1 MKQKILQELQRFHAK
16 DYTFASGRILGSMCT
31 QPHPTAVEAFIR
43 FIETNLGDSELFPGT
58 RELEQIVVN
67 RVGELLAAPTGFG
80 GCMTSGGTE
89 SNLTALWLYTTRTGR
104 REVIVPEH
112 AHFSFAKAASL
123 MNLDIQLLPL
133 YNHVADV
140 NQLKDAVTDDTA
152 CVVGVA
158 GTTALGLIDPIEEM
172 SAICYEKEI
181 PLHVDAAFGG
191 FVIPFLH
198 KLGLSDK
205 RFDFSLPGV
214 SSIAVDPHKMGLSV
228 IPAGMLVLRDQAWWH
243 NIEVES
249 FCTHTK
255 RQFSLLGTRPGA
267 AAAATYAV
275 IEEIEWSGY
284 CAVVAE
290 CMETVAY
297 AAQQLTD
304 AGYALVVKPELNLL
318 AVQVC
323 DPRDVADRLAK
334 KNWKVGVDDPH
345 GCIRIVCM
353 PHVKKTLID
362 DFISDLQS
370 VTA

>member
-1 MKQKILQELQRFHAK
+1 MKQKILQELQRSQAK

-31 QPHPTAVEAFIR
+31 QPHPAAVDAFIR

-58 RELEQIVVN
+58 RELEQKVAN
-67 RVGELLAAPTGFG
+67 RMGELLAAPTGCSG
-80 GCMTSGGTE
+80 RMTSGGTE
-89 SNLTALWLYTTRTGR
+89 SNLTALWLHTMRTGK
-104 REVIVPEH
+104 REIIIPEH

-123 MNLDIQLLPL
+123 LNLDIQLIPL
-133 YNHVADV
+133 NNHVADV
-140 NQLKDAVTDDTA
+140 DVLKDTVNDNTA

-158 GTTALGLIDPIEEM
+158 GTTALGLIDPIEDM
-172 SAICYEKEI
+172 STICYEKEI

-198 KLGLSDK
+198 KLGLSNK
-205 RFDFSLPGV
+205 RFDFSLSGV

-228 IPAGMLVLRDQAWWH
+228 IPAGMLMLRDQAWWH

-255 RQFSLLGTRPGA
+255 RQFSILGTRPGA

-275 IEEIEWSGY
+275 IEELKWSGY
-284 CAVVAE
+284 CKVVAE

-297 AAQQLTD
+297 AAQRLKD
-304 AGYALVVKPELNLL
+304 AGYTLVMKPELNLL
-318 AVQVC
+318 AIKVC
-323 DPRDVADRLAK
+323 DPRDVADRLSNK
-334 KNWKVGVDDPH
+334 KWKVGEDEAH